1 MLCSKIQSCRAK
13 IMLGNAQTA
22 GDKILQLFARL
33 SDIKYGEKRM
43 QVRMED
49 LAKIIGET
57 RLTTSRALNGLKEHN
72 MILLKRKEIVLK
84 EARNITGIMMENFTI

>member
-1 MLCSKIQSCRAK
+1 ML
-13 IMLGNAQTA
+13 
-22 GDKILQLFARL
+22 
-33 SDIKYGEKRM
+33 
-43 QVRMED
+43 VRMED

-57 RLTTSRALNGLKEHN
+57 RLTTSRALNSLKENN